1 MAGIGFVLGGVDFVS
16 SRQTAGGSQRRTT
29 PRFHQV
35 ALVSGDRLRKRSV
48 GRLCMTLGENGEAAT
63 GDMVGSGED
72 SMKSEVPKLSDEE
85 KQSKARRAIESAE
98 RLHMEA
104 ERARIEADRAQLE
117 AEKRRLELEKTR
129 LLKLKNKG
137 EDSNPLEFKPPK
149 DEKKVVLTP
158 EKSEEAVVAQVAKPK
173 EKAEKPEEE
182 ANSAEPKL
190 PLSDEKE
197 DLSDDFMSAMGPLS
211 DMKVKRISKEDIQTL
226 RDHVFSMEQFYVTQV
241 EVSTFGD
248 RVVFRGNMRGAA
260 KGLLQSFE
268 ETMEKYG
275 LNERIRLFL
284 MEDPAAPEEN
294 KPVFVALPKEAEPRE
309 SGVGG
314 SISSFVFLL
323 VSAFTT
329 LGYGIGS
336 FGFTPQFLK
345 DLADGKVEQVVH
357 TLPVSLGILA
367 VMFGHEIGHRV
378 VAALRGIKLDL
389 PFFMPSLQTGT
400 YGSITPLKSFPK
412 SRSDFFD
419 VAVAGPAV
427 GLSMS
432 MAAFIVGLM
441 MTGYGEI
448 TEWYPQ
454 IPTSLLN
461 SSMFIG
467 AVSKFILPASVL
479 NASTLAVHPLTIVGC
494 SGLLINAINLIPVG
508 RLDGGRIVQ
517 ALYGRIAAGRI
528 SSITL
533 FLQVLG
539 AILGNSPLLLYWGL
553 IAVLFQSRPDIPSQD
568 EVNEPNDTRSA
579 IGLTALVLMV
589 LILAPYPEAA
599 QQAAQTMQTMQNG
612 RM

>member
-1 MAGIGFVLGGVDFVS
+1 MAGIGFVLGGMDLVS
-16 SRQTAGGSQRRTT
+16 SRRTASGSQRRTT
-29 PRFHQV
+29 PRFHPV
-35 ALVSGDRLRKRSV
+35 ALVHGDRLRKRGL
-48 GRLCMTLGENGEAAT
+48 GRLYMTLGENGEAAT

-72 SMKSEVPKLSDEE
+72 SMKSDVPKLSEEE

-137 EDSNPLEFKPPK
+137 EDSSPLEFKPPK
-149 DEKKVVLTP
+149 DEKPVHTP
-158 EKSEEAVVAQVAKPK
+158 EKKEDPVAAQVAKPE
-173 EKAEKPEEE
+173 EKAEKPEQS
-182 ANSAEPKL
+182 ANSEEPKL

-211 DMKVKRISKEDIQTL
+211 DMKVKRISREDIQTL
-226 RDHVFSMEQFYVTQV
+226 RDHVFTMEQFYVTQV

-367 VMFGHEIGHRV
+367 VMFGHEIGHRA

-419 VAVAGPAV
+419 VAIAGPAV
-427 GLSMS
+427 GLSMA
-432 MAAFIVGLM
+432 MVAFIAGLM

-448 TEWYPQ
+448 NEWYPQ

-461 SSMFIG
+461 SSMLIG
-467 AVSKFILPASVL
+467 ALSKFVLPASVL
-479 NASTLAVHPLTIVGC
+479 KGSTLAVHPLTIVGC

-508 RLDGGRIVQ
+508 RLDGGRVVQ

-568 EVNEPNDTRSA
+568 EVTEPDDTRSA
-579 IGLTALVLMV
+579 IGLAALVLMV

-599 QQAAQTMQTMQNG
+599 QQAVQTMQTMQSG